1 MELKV
6 EFTDLSVCEK
16 ADALLRRYKGLYCM
30 ESFNPLA
37 VFWYRRHH
45 KEVVRGQLAEA
56 FLRTGEFKGPLYF
69 ILQNLLLN
77 FLTKPDFVAYNHKHA
92 DVLSRKI
99 CRGLYGNMAA
109 AWTIKSQQELDEAK
123 KHFDVFIFDSFIPD

>member
-1 MELKV
+1 MCEWMYWIRELK
-6 EFTDLSVCEK
+6 LSISSK
-16 ADALLRRYKGLYCM
+16 DIPK
-30 ESFNPLA
+30 
-37 VFWYRRHH
+37 
-45 KEVVRGQLAEA
+45 
-56 FLRTGEFKGPLYF
+56 
-69 ILQNLLLN
+69 N
-77 FLTKPDFVAYNHKHA
+77 FLTKPDFVAYNHRHA

>member
-1 MELKV
+1 
-6 EFTDLSVCEK
+6 
-16 ADALLRRYKGLYCM
+16 M

-92 DVLSRKI
+92 NVLSRKI
-99 CRGLYGNMAA
+99 CHGLYGNMAA
-109 AWTIKSQQELDEAK
+109 AWTIKSQKELEEAK